1 MRNERTTRYSMLSG
15 FGLSNLSGTSGF
27 RLEGGDLATS
37 SVRVL
42 VVEDFEPFQRFV
54 ESILQKQQELQIICM
69 ASDGLEAVQKAK
81 ELQPDLILLDIGL
94 PNLNGIE
101 AARQICK
108 VSPKS
113 KIIFLS
119 ENRSREIAEEALR
132 AGAGYVIKSN
142 AAGELLPVVEAV
154 LKGKRFVSAGL
165 SDDDLTDP

>member
-1 MRNERTTRYSMLSG
+1 MLSG
-15 FGLSNLSGTSGF
+15 FGLSNLPRTTGF
-27 RLEGGDLATS
+27 RLEGADLATS

-42 VVEDFEPFQRFV
+42 VVEDFEPFRRFV
-54 ESILQKQQELQIICM
+54 ESILQKQRELQIIGVVT
-69 ASDGLEAVQKAK
+69 DGIEAVRKAE

-113 KIIFLS
+113 KVLFLS

-132 AGAGYVIKSN
+132 SGASYVVKSD
-142 AAGELLPVVEAV
+142 AAGELLPAVEAV
-154 LKGKRFVSAGL
+154 LKGKRFISASL